1 MSIASSTSICASSSD
16 RNLGSTRAPGLA
28 FRILFVLRVANL
40 RCASSCRP
48 NGRCALGFELPPPK
62 RALNHEV
69 VTFGAVRF
77 VLAFA
82 YVLWNRDP
90 AWTLALGSK
99 RLVRAKYAI

>member
-1 MSIASSTSICASSSD
+1 
-16 RNLGSTRAPGLA
+16 
-28 FRILFVLRVANL
+28 
-40 RCASSCRP
+40 
-48 NGRCALGFELPPPK
+48 LGFEVPPPK

-82 YVLWNRDP
+82 DVLWNLDP

-99 RLVRAKYAI
+99 RLVRSKYAIGDAVKSDITHCRAALLLATFAAASETFLAIMVVGVEG